1 MRVFLIL
8 GDLPTNYASGTTA
21 FFAVVGID
29 HFWVGH
35 ESIHRVNLVGK
46 TFQLSKPLSLVHAES
61 FGGSLPFPLDIFFS
75 HVRLLARVV
84 LPFTDKRKALPLRVS
99 RSGERPETFCLRHR
113 GRHIL
118 MSARQLGAML
128 PRCFNA
134 INNFSLLLTQHLSVL
149 SNHSEKL
156 LYEWKT
162 RSFDAESRPCGQRW
176 TWNRDNTRRA
186 RQSCAYR
193 CGRRCP
199 HWVDQRTCWGR
210 ALANEHLGGH
220 RQV

>member
-1 MRVFLIL
+1 MLNPSEGVYHSHWTFSFLTCACWRGWYYPSRI
-8 GDLPTNYASGTTA
+8 S
-21 FFAVVGID
+21 
-29 HFWVGH
+29 
-35 ESIHRVNLVGK
+35 
-46 TFQLSKPLSLVHAES
+46 
-61 FGGSLPFPLDIFFS
+61 
-75 HVRLLARVV
+75 VRLYRYGFRVLV
-84 LPFTDKRKALPLRVS
+84 NGLRL
-99 RSGERPETFCLRHR
+99 F
-113 GRHIL
+113 
-118 MSARQLGAML
+118 GAML
-128 PRCFNA
+128 PRCFHA
-134 INNFSLLLTQHLSVL
+134 IDNFSLLLTQHLSVL